1 MPYAEVHDI
10 RLYYDEEGQGEPLL
24 LLHGALGAIDPAVRG
39 GWSALR
45 PALAAHS
52 RTVSLEHRGHGRTNN
67 PAGRLAYDQIA
78 ADVARFIERLD
89 LAPAHVA
96 GVSDGAVIA
105 LTLGMTRPELIRT
118 LVLVG
123 ANYYNDDQVTA
134 ANALFDA
141 AVLER
146 EHPEFAAEL
155 ARRHDPHHHPGY
167 WRELVGQLQANIA
180 VTPAYTEADLR
191 RIPAPTL
198 LIAGEADP
206 WGNLDQTLALR
217 RNLPHAEMLILN
229 RVGTDSLA
237 NHVVQ
242 HTRADIVGPVVLDF
256 LSRHGAASVP
266 AAGS

>member
-1 MPYAEVHDI
+1 MPYVEINDI
-10 RLYYDEEGQGEPLL
+10 RMYYEEEGQGEPLL
-24 LLHGALGAIDPAVRG
+24 LLHGALGIIDPAVRG
-39 GWSALR
+39 GWFVLR
-45 PALAAHS
+45 PALAARY
-52 RTVSLEHRGHGRTNN
+52 RTFSLEHRGHGRTDN

-78 ADVARFIERLD
+78 ADVAAFVERLG

-105 LTLGMTRPELIRT
+105 LTLGLTRPELVRT

-123 ANYYNDDQVTA
+123 ANYYNDDQVRE

-146 EHPEFAAEL
+146 ESPEFAAEL

-180 VTPAYTEADLR
+180 VAPAYTEADLR
-191 RIPAPTL
+191 RIPVPTL

-206 WGNLDQTLALR
+206 WGNLEQTLAMR

-229 RVGTDSLA
+229 RVGTDPLA
-237 NHVVQ
+237 NHCVQ
-242 HTRADIVGPVVLDF
+242 HTRADVVGPVVLDF
-256 LSRHGAASVP
+256 LSRHGCSDGLADA
-266 AAGS
+266 